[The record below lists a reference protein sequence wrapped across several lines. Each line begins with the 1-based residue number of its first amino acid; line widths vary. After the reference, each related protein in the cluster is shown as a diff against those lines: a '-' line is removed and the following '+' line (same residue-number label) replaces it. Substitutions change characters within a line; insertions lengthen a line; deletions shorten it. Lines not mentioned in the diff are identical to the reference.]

1 VSLIKALLG
10 APKRSLSTSASAR
23 TDRAPEEGEADALA
37 TADMEEG
44 GVGVA
49 PHPARQPTIERLRMV
64 NLELMTP
71 NDRRFG
77 PRLSPNP
84 IKASLGFD
92 AARLAILSFDVA
104 AGLYVGKHRCDIT
117 PANER
122 HCSGGSDP
130 PPEQWQF
137 GWRLQGPDA
146 D

>member
-1 VSLIKALLG
+1 LLG
-10 APKRSLSTSASAR
+10 APKRSLSTSASDR
-23 TDRAPEEGEADALA
+23 TDGAPEEGEADALA
-37 TADMEEG
+37 TADVEEG

-64 NLELMTP
+64 NLDVMTL
-71 NDRRFG
+71 DGGRFG
-77 PRLSPNP
+77 PRVSPNL

-92 AARLAILSFDVA
+92 AARIGILSFDVA
-104 AGLYVGKHRCDIT
+104 AGLYVGKHRCDST

-122 HCSGGSDP
+122 QCSGGSDP